1 MSDRK
6 QFGAL
11 DLAKFV
17 AAILIIVLHTGPFNS
32 YSEILRFGFRSIIT
46 VVAVPFFFLTSGF
59 LFCTKLNS
67 LEEKDKSDYFK
78 KYFKRL
84 GLMYLLWS
92 AVYFIFVAIDWATNG
107 FGLMDVLD
115 YIRDF
120 FFKGSYSTIW
130 FLPALMTAVTVVYF
144 LRKKLSYEK
153 IFVMAIP
160 FYIIACFG
168 SSYYGISEKLPVISD
183 LYNVYFYIFDTIKN
197 GILFGW
203 IYVALGGVFSERKLE
218 SKPIKYLI
226 FTGVFY
232 VIMAGETVIQ
242 EYFNWSTNGV
252 DTKFMLLPLTIYLF
266 MFVLSLNI
274 KSGPAFIWMRKHS
287 LLLFLSQRIFLTL
300 FDWFLEDT
308 IFVQNS
314 MIYFIS
320 ILSLTLGFSV
330 IFIKLSEKVKV
341 LKKFY

>member
-6 QFGAL
+6 QYGAL
-11 DLAKFV
+11 DLAKFI
-17 AAILIIVLHTGPFNS
+17 AAILIIVLHTGPFSS

-92 AVYFIFVAIDWATNG
+92 AVYFIFVAIDWAVNG
-107 FGLMDVLD
+107 FGVMDVLE
-115 YIRDF
+115 YVRDF

-130 FLPALMTAVTVVYF
+130 FLPALMTAVTVVYL
-144 LRKKLSYEK
+144 LRKKMSYEK
-153 IFVMAIP
+153 IFLLAIP

-168 SSYYGISEKLPVISD
+168 SSYYGISENLSVISD
-183 LYNVYFYIFDTIKN
+183 LYNIYFYIFDTIKN

-203 IYVALGGVFSERKLE
+203 IYVALGGIFSEKTFEEKPVKYFVFS
-218 SKPIKYLI
+218 
-226 FTGVFY
+226 GVFY
-232 VIMAGETVIQ
+232 VLMAGETVAQ
-242 EYFNWSTNGV
+242 AFLGWSTNGV
-252 DTKFMLLPLTIYLF
+252 DTKFMLVPLTIYLF
-266 MFVLSLNI
+266 MFVMSLNI
-274 KSGPAFIWMRKHS
+274 KSGPAFIWMRKLS
-287 LLLFLSQRIFLTL
+287 LLMFLSQRIFLTL
-300 FDWFLEDT
+300 FDWFLADT
-308 IFVQNS
+308 IFVKNS

-320 ILSLTLGFSV
+320 ILSLTLIFSV
-330 IFIKLSEKVKV
+330 VFIKLSEKVTV